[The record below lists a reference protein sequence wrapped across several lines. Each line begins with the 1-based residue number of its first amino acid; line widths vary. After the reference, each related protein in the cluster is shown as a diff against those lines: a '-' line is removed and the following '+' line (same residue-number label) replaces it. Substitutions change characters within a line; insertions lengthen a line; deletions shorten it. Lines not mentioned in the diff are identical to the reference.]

1 MSFAFLFSLTT
12 FKAIN
17 VVFLV
22 GIVSYPSVKKQKK
35 TGNHWTITNHKKK
48 KKKAKPPQ
56 LANKTSKSCS
66 IM

>member
-48 KKKAKPPQ
+48 KKLNLHSWQIKRPKVVQ
-56 LANKTSKSCS
+56 
-66 IM
+66 